1 MLKFESALR
10 YSSPGSIPSSILED
24 FSAIISKIARG
35 RQEMLEHFKTYF
47 AAASGTTSNLS
58 SSASWAATDL
68 DHYMAQASDNAP
80 LFIEAFYDACE
91 DFNKS
96 TGSDLAPDF
105 KFINGILAKHGA
117 PYQIDPPN
125 LIINSTPL
133 QVSPPEIPA
142 TLDENANNIIQK
154 SLSESHRLLADGKHR
169 QAVQELLWLLETITT
184 VFPGMTAENNVS
196 IEGKYFNK
204 ILKAL
209 KLNSKG
215 TALKQIIGWIT
226 TLHGYL
232 SAPAGGGIRHGID
245 LKEGVAT
252 SAAEA
257 KLYCN
262 LITSYISFL
271 LSEYARLK
279 GKDIARNDEY

>member
-1 MLKFESALR
+1 MLNFDSSWR
-10 YSSPGSIPSSILED
+10 YVSPGSVPPTLTAE
-24 FSAIISKIARG
+24 FSEIISKISRG
-35 RQEMLEHFKTYF
+35 KQDVLEHFKTYF
-47 AAASGTTSNLS
+47 AAASGTTTSWS

-68 DHYMAQASDNAP
+68 NHYMDETSNNAP

-91 DFNKS
+91 DLNKS
-96 TGSDLAPDF
+96 PNSNVAPDF
-105 KFINGILAKHGA
+105 KIINGFLSKHA
-117 PYQIDPPN
+117 VKYQIDPPN
-125 LIINSTPL
+125 LITVGDRSP
-133 QVSPPEIPA
+133 VSQPEIPA
-142 TLDENANNIIQK
+142 SFDENAQKVIQK
-154 SLSESHRLLADGKHR
+154 ALTDSHQLLAEGSHR
-169 QAVQELLWLLETITT
+169 QAVQELLWLLETISTI
-184 VFPGMTAENNVS
+184 FPGMSAENNVS

-215 TALKQIIGWIT
+215 TALEQVIGWIT
-226 TLHGYL
+226 SLHGYL
-232 SAPAGGGIRHGID
+232 SSPSGGGIRHGMD

-271 LSEYARLK
+271 LSEYERLK
-279 GKDIARNDEY
+279 AKGNVVWDD